1 MLSNIVILQHRIFYK
16 GVCMQSNAALEYDYS
31 VAKLFTYT
39 TILFGFLGM
48 LIGTLIAAQL
58 AFPELNYLLGEY
70 GTFSRLRPLHTNIVI
85 FGFTLSGIWAT
96 FYYVGQ
102 RVLKVSMAESKFLM
116 FMSKLHFWLY
126 FVGALL
132 AVITLL
138 LGVTTAKEYAQ
149 FEWPIDIVI
158 VLIWV
163 IWGITM
169 FGLIGIRREK
179 ALYISMWYYIACF
192 LGIAML
198 YLFNN
203 MEVPTY
209 FAAGGLGNI
218 LHSVSMYAGTNDAL
232 VQWWYG
238 HNAVAFGFT
247 VPIVAMVYYF
257 LPKESGQAVY
267 SYKLSLLSF
276 WGLMFVY
283 LWAGSHHLLWS
294 TVPDWMQTMGSVFSV
309 VLILP
314 SWGSAINMLL
324 TMKGEWNQ
332 LTENP
337 LIKFMVLASTFYML
351 STLEGPIQ
359 AIKSVNAIAHFTDWI
374 PGHVHDG
381 VLGWVVFMIM
391 AALFHMAPRMFKREI
406 YSKSLMEAQFWL
418 QTTAVVLY
426 FTSMWIAG
434 ITQGMMWRAVDEYGN
449 LMYSFI
455 DTVTVLHPYYAIRA
469 LSGVLY
475 LVGFLMFAYNMYKTM
490 TSSRE
495 LTEEPQ
501 FRTPMA

>member
-1 MLSNIVILQHRIFYK
+1 MENRP
-16 GVCMQSNAALEYDYS
+16 LEYDYT
-31 VAKLFTYT
+31 VAKMFMLS
-39 TILFGFLGM
+39 TIVLGIIGM
-48 LIGTLIAAQL
+48 LVGVILAFEL
-58 AFPELNYLLGEY
+58 AFPSVNTILGSGVAEY
-70 GTFSRLRPLHTNIVI
+70 TNFSRLRPLHTDAVI

-96 FYYVGQ
+96 WYYVGQ

-116 FMSKLHFWLY
+116 TVGKIHFYLY
-126 FVGALL
+126 LVGVAAVVVSLL
-132 AVITLL
+132 MGIT
-138 LGVTTAKEYAQ
+138 TSKEYAE
-149 FEWPIDIVI
+149 FEWPIDIAIVI
-158 VLIWV
+158 VWV
-163 IWGITM
+163 LWGVSI

-179 ALYISMWYYIACF
+179 ALYISVWYYIATF

-209 FAAGGLGNI
+209 FFADGSGEAGIGAWY
-218 LHSVSMYAGTNDAL
+218 HSVSMYAGTNDAL

-247 VPIVAMVYYF
+247 VPIVAMSYYF

-276 WGLMFVY
+276 WSLMFVY
-283 LWAGSHHLLWS
+283 LWAGGHHLLFS
-294 TVPDWMQTMGSVFSV
+294 TVPDWMQTMGSVFSI

-324 TMKGEWNQ
+324 TMKGEWKQ
-332 LTENP
+332 VAESP
-337 LIKFMVLASTFYML
+337 LIKFMILASTFYMF

-374 PGHVHDG
+374 VGHVHDG

-391 AALFHMAPRMFKREI
+391 ASLFHMAPRVFKREI
-406 YSKSLMEAQFWL
+406 YSKSLMNTQFWI
-418 QTTAVVLY
+418 QTLGVILY

-434 ITQGMMWRAVDEYGN
+434 ITQGMMWRAHDAFGN
-449 LMYSFI
+449 LTYSFV
-455 DTVTVLHPYYAIRA
+455 DTVAALHPYFVIR
-469 LSGVLY
+469 GVGGALY
-475 LVGFLMFAYNMYKTM
+475 LVGFLMFAYNMYKTW
-490 TSSRE
+490 TCGRQVEERE
-495 LTEEPQ
+495 LTNA
-501 FRTPMA
+501 TPMAA

>member
-1 MLSNIVILQHRIFYK
+1 
-16 GVCMQSNAALEYDYS
+16 MQSNAALEYDYS
-31 VAKLFTYT
+31 LAKKFTFL

-48 LIGTLIAAQL
+48 LVGTIIAAQM

-70 GTFSRLRPLHTNIVI
+70 GTFSRLRPIHTNTVV
-85 FGFTLSGIWAT
+85 FGFTVSGIFAT
-96 FYYVGQ
+96 WFYLGQ
-102 RVLKVSMAESKFLM
+102 RVLKVSIAESKFLM
-116 FMSKLHFWLY
+116 VLGNIQFWLY
-126 FVGALL
+126 FVGAL
-132 AVITLL
+132 AATISLL
-138 LGVTTAKEYAQ
+138 LGYSTSKEYAQ
-149 FEWPIDIVI
+149 YEWPFDIVV

-163 IWGITM
+163 LWGVSIM
-169 FGLIGIRREK
+169 GLIGIRREK
-179 ALYISMWYYIACF
+179 ALYISVWYYLACF
-192 LGIAML
+192 LGVAML

-203 MEVPTY
+203 MEIPTY
-209 FAAGGLGNI
+209 FTSGGLGDP

-247 VPIVAMVYYF
+247 VPIVGMIYYF
-257 LPKESGQAVY
+257 LPKESGQAIY

-294 TVPDWMQTMGSVFSV
+294 TVPDWMQTMGSAFSV

-332 LTENP
+332 LTDNP

-351 STLEGPIQ
+351 STIEGPIQ

-391 AALFHMAPRMFKREI
+391 AAIFHMVPRMFKREI
-406 YSKSLMEAQFWL
+406 YSKKLMEAQFWL

-455 DTVTVLHPYYAIRA
+455 NTVTVLHPYYAIRA
-469 LSGVLY
+469 LSGVMY
-475 LVGFLMFAYNMYKTM
+475 LTGFLMFAYNIYKTM
-490 TSSRE
+490 TAGRE
-495 LTEEPQ
+495 LSEEPQ

>member
-1 MLSNIVILQHRIFYK
+1 
-16 GVCMQSNAALEYDYS
+16 MQSNAALEYDYS

-39 TILFGFLGM
+39 TILFGILGM
-48 LIGTLIAAQL
+48 LIGTLIAAQM

-85 FGFTLSGIWAT
+85 FGFTLSGVWAT
-96 FYYVGQ
+96 AYYVSQ

-116 FMSKLHFWLY
+116 ALGKIHFWLY
-126 FVGALL
+126 FFGALA
-132 AVITLL
+132 AVITL
-138 LGVTTAKEYAQ
+138 GMGITQSKEYAV
-149 FEWPIDIVI
+149 FEWPIDVVI

-163 IWGITM
+163 IWGLSL

-179 ALYISMWYYIACF
+179 SLYISMWYYIATF

-203 MEVPTY
+203 MAIPTY
-209 FAAGGLGNI
+209 FASGGYGSI
-218 LHSVSMYAGTNDAL
+218 FHSVSVYSGTNDAL

-247 VPIVAMVYYF
+247 VPIIAMIYYF
-257 LPKESGQAVY
+257 LPKESGQAIY

-283 LWAGSHHLLWS
+283 LWAGSHHLIWS
-294 TVPDWMQTMGSVFSV
+294 TVPDWMQTMGSIFSV

-337 LIKFMVLASTFYML
+337 LIKLMVLASTFYML
-351 STLEGPIQ
+351 STIEGPIQ
-359 AIKSVNAIAHFTDWI
+359 SIKSVNAIAHFTDWI

-391 AALFHMAPRMFKREI
+391 AALFHMAPRMFKKEI
-406 YSKSLMEAQFWL
+406 YSKKLIDMQFWL
-418 QTTAVVLY
+418 QTTAIVLY

-455 DTVTVLHPYYAIRA
+455 DTVAVLHPYYTIRA
-469 LSGVLY
+469 VAGVLY
-475 LVGFLMFAYNMYKTM
+475 LLGFFMFAYNMILTM
-490 TSSRE
+490 TAAK
-495 LTEEPQ
+495 TIDTEPQ
-501 FRTPMA
+501 FRSPMA